1 MNVPK
6 AVIADGGLGLWAAI
20 RDLGWP
26 SKEQRCWNHKIC
38 NVQDALPKREQKRA
52 LTLLRAIPQSETLE
66 EAVRSRDVF
75 LRRPL
80 SFSTLLRALRV
91 SAVGRTVRSPSRVPT
106 EELPMGTRDPRI
118 DAYIEKSAAF
128 ARPILVRMRA
138 LVHEGCPDVRET
150 LKWRNPSFEYE
161 GLLAGMA
168 AFKQHCAFGFWKHEL
183 VVGDD
188 EKAGEAMGSFGRI
201 TKVSELPPKAKFLRY
216 VEKAMR
222 LNEQGVKAVRAKTVP
237 KGPPEDAPRA
247 EGRAREEREGAQDV
261 RGVPAE
267 PEARVPR
274 LGGRRQDRCDARA
287 PRGPGRRV
295 DGRGQAPELE
305 VRAEVSARSRA

>member
-1 MNVPK
+1 
-6 AVIADGGLGLWAAI
+6 
-20 RDLGWP
+20 
-26 SKEQRCWNHKIC
+26 
-38 NVQDALPKREQKRA
+38 
-52 LTLLRAIPQSETLE
+52 
-66 EAVRSRDVF
+66 
-75 LRRPL
+75 
-80 SFSTLLRALRV
+80 
-91 SAVGRTVRSPSRVPT
+91 
-106 EELPMGTRDPRI
+106 MGSRDPRI

-237 KGPPEDAPRA
+237 KGPLKMHPELKAALAKSAKARKTYAAFPPSQKREYLDWVAGAKTDAT
-247 EGRAREEREGAQDV
+247 RE
-261 RGVPAE
+261 
-267 PEARVPR
+267 
-274 LGGRRQDRCDARA
+274 
-287 PRGPGRRV
+287 RRV
-295 DGRGQAPELE
+295 AQAVAWMAAGKRRNWKYE
-305 VRAEVSARSRA
+305 RK